1 MASKYRLKNS
11 QIYIEGTDIP
21 HNKLGISNSEE
32 LHELERALVEEAY
45 QVFYDELDDATV
57 FDEAY
62 FKSLHRRTFES
73 LYDWAGVYRHF
84 NMAKGSSRFCQG
96 DYVESSSHKLF
107 AEMAKTDYL
116 KIDGVSKA
124 EFIRGLAYF
133 KCELIALHPFYEL
146 NGRITRLFID
156 LIALRN
162 GYRAVDYSCISPE
175 SYINA
180 AIECVQFA
188 DCKPME
194 KIIADGLSDA
204 LPDSFILEDVEFGLH
219 GEQSRSA
226 MTGQVTGQASDQADK
241 LLHFCV
247 TPRSISEMMQYL
259 GLGRRTY
266 FRNTLLKPLMES
278 GKLAPT
284 IPDKPSSPKQRY
296 VATTDKL

>member
-1 MASKYRLKNS
+1 MASKYRLENS
-11 QIYIEGTDIP
+11 RNYLEGTDIP

-45 QVFYDELDDATV
+45 QVFYNELDDSTA

-73 LYDWAGVYRHF
+73 LYEWAGVYRHF

-107 AEMAKTDYL
+107 AEMAKADYL
-116 KIDGVSKA
+116 KIEGRSKV
-124 EFIRGLAYF
+124 EFIQELAYF

-146 NGRITRLFID
+146 NGRITRLFVD

-162 GYRAVDYSCISPE
+162 GYRAVDYSGISPE

-180 AIECVQFA
+180 SIECVQFA

-194 KIIADGLSDA
+194 KIIADGLNDV
-204 LPDSFILEDVEFGLH
+204 LPDTFILEDVELGLL

-226 MTGQVTGQASDQADK
+226 MTGQAADQAEA
-241 LLHFCV
+241 LLHFCNE
-247 TPRSISEMMQYL
+247 PRSTKEMMQYL
-259 GLGRRTY
+259 GLSHHPH
-266 FRNTLLKPLMES
+266 FRHRLLLPLIAS
-278 GKLAPT
+278 GKLALT
-284 IPDKPSSPKQRY
+284 IPDKPKSPKQRY
-296 VATTDKL
+296 IATMDRS